1 MGEEARSAAATSQ
14 AISGGR
20 STKLSCYKDME
31 REDAVTLAQLR
42 SGKSKL
48 MGELPVTLGLR
59 RGSLCRWCGAVPE
72 TVEHVYTQ
80 CSSDDLVALRDE
92 LNISSINVL
101 YDNPD
106 NALLFCWEAIA
117 LL

>member
-1 MGEEARSAAATSQ
+1 
-14 AISGGR
+14 
-20 STKLSCYKDME
+20 ME

-48 MGELPVTLGLR
+48 MGELPVILGLR
-59 RGSLCRWCGAVPE
+59 RGSLCRWCGALPE

-80 CSSDDLVALRDE
+80 CSSEDLVALSDE

-106 NALLFCWEAIA
+106 NALLFCWEAIT